1 MITSTLENMHSTP
14 NCQWGDCLLPRGR
27 EPFRV
32 CGGLHAAVRDEYE
45 DCDGRQFFSNSIIH
59 K

>member
-1 MITSTLENMHSTP
+1 MITSTLENMHGTL
-14 NCQWGDCLLPRGR
+14 NCQWGDCLLPRGH

-32 CGGLHAAVRDEYE
+32 CGGLHTDVSHEYE
-45 DCDGRQFFSNSIIH
+45 DCGGLQLFFTSIIH